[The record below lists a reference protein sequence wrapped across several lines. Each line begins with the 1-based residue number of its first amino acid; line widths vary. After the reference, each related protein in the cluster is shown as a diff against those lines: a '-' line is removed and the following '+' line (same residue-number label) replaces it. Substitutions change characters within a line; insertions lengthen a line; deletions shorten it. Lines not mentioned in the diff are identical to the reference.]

1 MEQFQL
7 RCWKEKL
14 IWLLTTFL
22 FASFIIFDTSS
33 WISLILLATTAGIL
47 LLDAMQGGWVIRPA
61 LGPFHLFVLCFS
73 LFCYAS
79 SLWAVNGSAA
89 IEKGTTVLEIL
100 ICMSVIYMH
109 YAKHQ
114 TILPL
119 LEVIRWA
126 GYAVVL
132 YALYFYGWDTI
143 RFLASTGGR
152 LDSSFAN
159 INSIGMTA
167 AYAVVITAFRVF
179 FINNRITWSDYL
191 SIPAIIFVGLS
202 GSRKTL
208 VLAGLGFVLL
218 VAKRFASKNLV
229 KTILRLAILGLLIA
243 LLFGFLMTL
252 PIFSAVSARMEG
264 LIAAVT
270 GKGQVDHSTWLRQ
283 QYIAAGIAQFWKTP
297 LFGIGISNTYI
308 LTLAAAGR
316 STYLHN
322 NYVELLAAGGIVGFC
337 CYYSMYFYLLRK
349 FFRYRKKADS
359 CLVMCV
365 VLIMLFLI
373 MDYGAVSYYSKSTYF
388 YFTMMFLEERNL
400 RIEARKGNDE

>member
-1 MEQFQL
+1 MEQPQL
-7 RCWKEKL
+7 KRLDEKL

-22 FASFIIFDTSS
+22 FASFVIFDTSS
-33 WISLILLATTAGIL
+33 WISLILLATTAAIL
-47 LLDAMQGGWVIRPA
+47 LLDVMQGRGRIRSA
-61 LGPFHLFVLCFS
+61 LGAFHVFVLCFS
-73 LFCYAS
+73 LFCFAS
-79 SLWAVNGSAA
+79 SLWATNSSAA
-89 IEKGTTVLEIL
+89 IGKGTTILEIL

-109 YAKHQ
+109 YAKYS
-114 TILPL
+114 TVLPL
-119 LEVIRWA
+119 LEVVRWA

-143 RFLASTGGR
+143 RFLASSGGR
-152 LDSSFAN
+152 LDNSFTN

-167 AYAVVITAFRVF
+167 AYAIVITAYRIF
-179 FINNRITWSDYL
+179 FVNNRITWSDYL

-218 VAKRFASKNLV
+218 AAKRFVSKNIV
-229 KTILRLAILGLLIA
+229 KTILRWAVLGLLIA
-243 LLFGFLMTL
+243 VLFGCLMTL

-264 LIAAVT
+264 LFAAVT
-270 GKGQVDHSTWLRQ
+270 GKGQVDSSTWLRQ

-308 LTLAAAGR
+308 LTAAAVGR

-337 CYYSMYFYLLRK
+337 CYYSMYFFLLRT
-349 FFRYRKKADS
+349 FFRRRRHADS
-359 CLVMCV
+359 CLIVCA
-365 VLIMLFLI
+365 VLILLFLI
-373 MDYGAVSYYSKSTYF
+373 MDYGVVSYYSKSTYF
-388 YFTMMFLEERNL
+388 YLCMLFLEARNL
-400 RIEARKGNDE
+400 KMGMEKDTYE

>member
-1 MEQFQL
+1 MEQPQL
-7 RCWKEKL
+7 KRLDEKL

-33 WISLILLATTAGIL
+33 WISLILFATTVAIL
-47 LLDAMQGGWVIRPA
+47 LLDAMQGRGVIRPT
-61 LGPFHLFVLCFS
+61 LGSFHVFVLCFS
-73 LFCYAS
+73 LFCFAS
-79 SLWAVNGSAA
+79 SLWATNSNAA
-89 IEKGTTVLEIL
+89 IGKGTTILEIL

-114 TILPL
+114 TILSL
-119 LEVIRWA
+119 LEVIRWS

-132 YALYFYGWDTI
+132 YALYFYGWNTI
-143 RFLASTGGR
+143 RYIASTGGR
-152 LDSSFAN
+152 LDNSFAN
-159 INSIGMTA
+159 INSIGMAA
-167 AYAVVITAFRVF
+167 AYSVVITVYRVLF
-179 FINNRITWSDYL
+179 VNKRITWSDYL
-191 SIPAIIFVGLS
+191 SIPAILFVGLS

-208 VLAGLGFVLL
+208 VLAGLGVVLL
-218 VAKRFASKNLV
+218 TLKRFASKNIV
-229 KTILRLAILGLLIA
+229 KTVIRWSILGLLISM
-243 LLFGFLMTL
+243 LFGFLMTL

-337 CYYSMYFYLLRK
+337 CYYSMYFFLLRT
-349 FFRYRKKADS
+349 FLRHRRNADS
-359 CLVMCV
+359 CLIVCT
-365 VLIMLFLI
+365 VLILLFLI
-373 MDYGAVSYYSKSTYF
+373 MDYGVVSYYSKSTYF
-388 YFTMMFLEERNL
+388 YLSMLFLEARNL
-400 RIEARKGNDE
+400 KMGMEKEHYE